1 MNIFF
6 FEDGIKVTTKL
17 SLNEY
22 LKRYNRL
29 DYLRVLVEGYDEG
42 EGYSIFKKALSAENK
57 NENFTG
63 IIRLNHIEKEFLS
76 YVLDSATDQKDI
88 ETLNYYIRVW
98 QHKKGPEKILVLFAY
113 PLYLATIWWIVC
125 KIIVSFLFFYVN

>member
-17 SLNEY
+17 SLNEH

-29 DYLRVLVEGYDEG
+29 DYLRVLTEGYIEG
-42 EGYSIFKKALSAENK
+42 EGYNIFKKALRAENK

-63 IIRLNHIEKEFLS
+63 IIRLSHIEKEFLS
-76 YVLDSATDQKDI
+76 YMLDGADDPKDI
-88 ETLNYYIRVW
+88 ETLNYYIRV
-98 QHKKGPEKILVLFAY
+98 
-113 PLYLATIWWIVC
+113 
-125 KIIVSFLFFYVN
+125 

>member
-88 ETLNYYIRVW
+88 ETLNYYIRV
-98 QHKKGPEKILVLFAY
+98 
-113 PLYLATIWWIVC
+113 
-125 KIIVSFLFFYVN
+125 